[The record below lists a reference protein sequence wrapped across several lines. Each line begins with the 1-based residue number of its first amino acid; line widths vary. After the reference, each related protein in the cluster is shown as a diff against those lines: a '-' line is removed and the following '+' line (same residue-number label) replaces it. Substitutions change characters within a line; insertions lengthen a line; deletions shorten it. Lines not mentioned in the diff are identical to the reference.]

1 MKRTMTLLLC
11 LALTLTAAA
20 QTQIPPAGTDTLKHL
35 EFMETPITGTLN
47 SFVNKM
53 IKKGLTFSKVTEEG
67 VAIFKG
73 DFGGYKDCEIY
84 VYSVNMG
91 KRGTSVAVSL
101 PFRDTWPELSGD
113 YEDMKKL
120 LTKKMGQPYASIE
133 VFENPVPYD
142 NRMLY
147 VTTDRCDYKTTW
159 RRDHGVIAVAINN
172 AEYDH
177 KDYSNVRIIFMDFP
191 DMGKLPDQSLIGIN

>member
-1 MKRTMTLLLC
+1 MPRAHIDGGGTD
-11 LALTLTAAA
+11 ADTACR
-20 QTQIPPAGTDTLKHL
+20 TDTLKHL

-91 KRGTSVAVSL
+91 KRVTSVAVSL

-177 KDYSNVRIIFMDFP
+177 KGLQQRENNIHGLPRHGQTARPVAHRD
-191 DMGKLPDQSLIGIN
+191 KLTHAA